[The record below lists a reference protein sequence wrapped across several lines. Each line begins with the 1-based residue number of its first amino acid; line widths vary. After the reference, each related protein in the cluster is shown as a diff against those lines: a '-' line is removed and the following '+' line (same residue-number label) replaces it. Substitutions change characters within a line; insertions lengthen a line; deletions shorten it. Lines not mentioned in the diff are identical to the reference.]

1 MDQLKLN
8 PSNLI
13 FRTTNNSITDDIGV
27 PSVTSNGKS
36 RTLSNSN
43 SLTNVA
49 NDEAKSTSM
58 NQNGDELLLNSC
70 KSLNGISSL
79 VSDAI
84 KSGVHTD
91 QITKSLG
98 INGTEITPLWKNLG
112 IISAN
117 NVNNNTSNS
126 SGENSTTSLNEMGK
140 VSSARYRY

>member
-1 MDQLKLN
+1 
-8 PSNLI
+8 
-13 FRTTNNSITDDIGV
+13 
-27 PSVTSNGKS
+27 
-36 RTLSNSN
+36 
-43 SLTNVA
+43 
-49 NDEAKSTSM
+49 M
-58 NQNGDELLLNSC
+58 NQNGDELSLNSC

-140 VSSARYRY
+140 VSVQNFYRWKLNLCLL

>member
-1 MDQLKLN
+1 M
-8 PSNLI
+8 SLI
-13 FRTTNNSITDDIGV
+13 CRTTNNSITDDIGV
-27 PSVTSNGKS
+27 PSITSNGKS

-43 SLTNVA
+43 SLTNVT
-49 NDEAKSTSM
+49 NDETKSTSL
-58 NQNGDELLLNSC
+58 NQNGDELSLNSC

>member
-1 MDQLKLN
+1 
-8 PSNLI
+8 
-13 FRTTNNSITDDIGV
+13 
-27 PSVTSNGKS
+27 
-36 RTLSNSN
+36 
-43 SLTNVA
+43 
-49 NDEAKSTSM
+49 M

-140 VSSARYRY
+140 VSRAKFLSLEIKFVLVAFLVAKISMLILYFYRKTIGEICKTI

>member
-1 MDQLKLN
+1 
-8 PSNLI
+8 
-13 FRTTNNSITDDIGV
+13 
-27 PSVTSNGKS
+27 
-36 RTLSNSN
+36 
-43 SLTNVA
+43 
-49 NDEAKSTSM
+49 M
-58 NQNGDELLLNSC
+58 NQNGDELSLNSC

-117 NVNNNTSNS
+117 NVNSNTSNS

-140 VSSARYRY
+140 VSRAKFLSLEIKFVFVIPFLDRKDINVDIIFL

>member
-1 MDQLKLN
+1 
-8 PSNLI
+8 
-13 FRTTNNSITDDIGV
+13 
-27 PSVTSNGKS
+27 
-36 RTLSNSN
+36 
-43 SLTNVA
+43 
-49 NDEAKSTSM
+49 M

-140 VSSARYRY
+140 VSCARYRY